1 MPFYKCEYCN
11 YESNLLGNYK
21 RHINSKKHH
30 HNINNITNNIAILGV
45 KSQNE
50 PKMSQYDPKM
60 SRLMSQNEPQN
71 SQNHQ
76 NVFKCNYCGENF
88 KTKANKRRHELHR
101 CKENPAIIER
111 LLLSKDEKIKSLEL
125 EKDNWK
131 KEKDNWEKEKEKLY
145 VKIDQLI
152 SKVGHTNNI
161 QNNIIINNYGEEDLS
176 HITDKIKTE
185 LLKIP
190 YGAIPKLIES
200 VHFND
205 EKPENKNILMPNKK
219 ENMLK
224 VYHGD
229 KWIYKNK
236 NETIRDLI
244 DSKYIIIDNHY
255 DQIKNNVSNKI
266 ENSYSKFRKIYDEGD
281 EELINSLKKECDLVL
296 LNHRE

>member
-1 MPFYKCEYCN
+1 MPLYKCEYCN

-21 RHINSKKHH
+21 RHIKSKKHLLK
-30 HNINNITNNIAILGV
+30 INNIDNNIVILGE

-50 PKMSQYDPKM
+50 PKMSQYMPKM
-60 SRLMSQNEPQN
+60 SRLMSQNEPEK
-71 SQNHQ
+71 SQKCK
-76 NVFKCNYCGENF
+76 NVFKCSYCNENF

-101 CKENPAIIER
+101 CKENPALIER
-111 LLLSKDEKIKSLEL
+111 LLLLKDKKIKLLES
-125 EKDNWK
+125 EKDNWQ
-131 KEKDNWEKEKEKLY
+131 KEKEKLY
-145 VKIDQLI
+145 IKIDQLI
-152 SKVGHTNNI
+152 SKVGHTSHI
-161 QNNIIINNYGEEDLS
+161 QNNIIINNYGEEDMS
-176 HITDKIKTE
+176 HITDKIKSE

-236 NETIRDLI
+236 NETIMDLI
-244 DSKYIIIDNHY
+244 DSKYMIIDNHY
-255 DQIKNNVSNKI
+255 DEVKGNMSDGIQRT
-266 ENSYSKFRKIYDEGD
+266 YSKFRKFYDDSD

>member
-1 MPFYKCEYCN
+1 MPLYSCECCN
-11 YESNLLGNYK
+11 YSTKQKNDYN
-21 RHINSKKHH
+21 RHLKTKKHQAK
-30 HNINNITNNIAILGV
+30 INNIGNNIVILGG

-50 PKMSQYDPKM
+50 PKM
-60 SRLMSQNEPQN
+60 SRLMSQNEPEK
-71 SQNHQ
+71 SQKCK
-76 NVFKCNYCGENF
+76 NVFKCIYCDEIF

-101 CKENPAIIER
+101 CKENPALIDR
-111 LLLSKDEKIKSLEL
+111 LLLLKDKKIKLLEL
-125 EKDNWK
+125 EKDNWQ
-131 KEKDNWEKEKEKLY
+131 KEKEKLY
-145 VKIDQLI
+145 IKIDELI
-152 SKVGHTNNI
+152 SKVGHTSHI
-161 QNNIIINNYGEEDLS
+161 QNNIIINNYGEEDMS
-176 HITDKIKTE
+176 HITDKIKSE

-236 NETIRDLI
+236 NETIMDLI
-244 DSKYIIIDNHY
+244 DSKYMIIDNHY
-255 DQIKNNVSNKI
+255 DEVKGDMSSGIQR
-266 ENSYSKFRKIYDEGD
+266 SYSKFRKFYDDSD
-281 EELINSLKKECDLVL
+281 EELINSLKKKCDLVL